1 VNLRHPFVALALWCV
16 VFLAFVSGLCA
27 QNVPLRHVGFPQDWS
42 QHQIVFSRDALAR
55 NPDLILREP
64 RVMQQLIERTQ
75 APNWGSLPGAD
86 SIAPRHGKSGSENRD
101 WEVTDLGQRL
111 RVNTF
116 PAKFSFDPSA
126 PPSCAD
132 DYVVFALDIVGVT
145 GGQANLVAF
154 NNLYVND
161 DGTGYCPVL
170 TAPTVLFAYNVSTDG
185 GKLNTS
191 PVLSLDGTEIAFVE
205 SLGGSS
211 GAAIFH
217 VLTWTA
223 GEGAIGVAAP
233 PASATTSMTSLTY
246 AAKSDTTSSPW
257 VDYES
262 NTAFVGADNGYVYQ
276 IAPAFYGTPA
286 LVGGSNWPVLISSN
300 YELTP
305 PVFDNSRG
313 LLIIGSVN
321 GNLYQVNT
329 SEGLVTE
336 SLVVGLSGSTSPG
349 IYATPIVDIANGFT
363 FVVDAD
369 ASAAGAEIL
378 QVDTATLVVH
388 STAHIGEGSS
398 TGTVLHLRQPTFS
411 NAYYTTPSDGI
422 ITLCGTGASDTT
434 PYQYTFGFDT
444 NGIMIETP
452 LSAVQLS
459 ASDFDTCTGWDEFFN
474 PYAGVADTVT
484 ATAISSD
491 VLTVTA
497 SNSFTVGET
506 VYIQGTD
513 ESFLNGQA
521 VTVAS
526 LIGSGPSYTGFTANF
541 TNPDYSNPADTGDV
555 TVGTDF
561 FFFGLTSDC
570 TLLPGGT
577 GVTTGCVVAMGNNA
591 GTTTTTIAAVDGGP
605 SGVIIDN
612 YSTASE
618 ASSIYFTALSAD
630 TAFKFT
636 QNGLQ

>member
-1 VNLRHPFVALALWCV
+1 VKPRHPFVVLALWCV
-16 VFLAFVSGLCA
+16 VFLAFAPSLCA
-27 QNVPLRHVGFPQDWS
+27 QKVPLRHVGFVQDWS

-75 APNWGSLPGAD
+75 APDWGAFHSAD
-86 SIAPRHGKSGSENRD
+86 SIAPRHGNSDGRD
-101 WEVTDLGQRL
+101 WEVQDLGQRL
-111 RVNTF
+111 RANTF

-126 PPSCAD
+126 PPSCTN
-132 DYVVFALDIVGVT
+132 DYVVFGLDIVGIT
-145 GGQANLVAF
+145 SGQANLVAF

-170 TAPTVLFAYNVSTDG
+170 TAPTVMFAYNVSTDG

-205 SLGGSS
+205 SLGGST

-223 GEGAIGVAAP
+223 GQGAIGTAFAP
-233 PASATTSMTSLTY
+233 TSMTSLTY
-246 AAKSDTTSSPW
+246 ALKSDTTSSPW
-257 VDYES
+257 VDYSS
-262 NTAFVGADNGYVYQ
+262 NTAFVGADNGQVYQ
-276 IAPAFYGTPA
+276 IAPAFYGTPV
-286 LVGGSNWPVLISSN
+286 LTGGSNWPILISNN

-313 LLIIGSVN
+313 LLIVGSVN

-329 SEGLVTE
+329 SEGLVTAV
-336 SLVVGLSGSTSPG
+336 LPVGLTGTTSPG
-349 IYATPIVDIANGFT
+349 IYATPIVDIANGYT
-363 FVVDAD
+363 FVVNAD
-369 ASAAGAEIL
+369 ASGAGAELL
-378 QVDTATLVVH
+378 QVNTETFEVH
-388 STAHIGEGSS
+388 ETAHIGEGSS

-411 NAYYTTPSDGI
+411 NAYYTSPSDGV
-422 ITLCGTGASDTT
+422 ITLCGTGSSDTT

-444 NGIMIETP
+444 NGEMIESP
-452 LSAVQLS
+452 LSTLQLS
-459 ASDFDTCTGWDEFFN
+459 TSDFDTCTGWDEFFN
-474 PYAGVADTVT
+474 PYAGVADAVT
-484 ATAISSD
+484 ATSISSD

-497 SNSFTVGET
+497 SNNFTVGET

-526 LIGSGPSYTGFTANF
+526 LIGPGPTFTGFTANF
-541 TNPDYSNPADTGDV
+541 TNPDYGNPTDTGDV

-561 FFFGLTSDC
+561 FFFGLTGDC
-570 TLLPGGT
+570 TLLPGGA
-577 GVTTGCVVAMGNNA
+577 GSTGCVVAIANNA
-591 GTTTTTIAAVDGGP
+591 GTTTTTASAVDGGP
-605 SGVIIDN
+605 SGIIIDN
-612 YSTASE
+612 YSTAAE

-636 QNGLQ
+636 QSGLQ